1 MRVGLLVSV
10 LAGFLTACAPTVSP
24 IPQTSEGYD
33 AIEFTRVT
41 QIQDHAFNVYTFA
54 AGRRFIAD
62 RYAKDGRK
70 LYCGLLTLNND
81 VKPYDTCIGFEAPNV
96 IILGP
101 GEGFREVRRPQLGSI
116 IKVIKQRI

>member
-1 MRVGLLVSV
+1 MKLRLLGLSLAGV
-10 LAGFLTACAPTVSP
+10 LAACTATVSP
-24 IPQTSEGYD
+24 IPQTSQGYD

-62 RYAKDGRK
+62 RYARDGRK

-101 GEGFREVRRPQLGSI
+101 GEGFKEVRRPQTSGV
-116 IKVIKQRI
+116 IKVIRHRI